1 MTEQR
6 LDNNGEGFPV
16 TAMQM
21 AMIYESAGSNQP
33 WVNLEQMVLRFDRGF
48 PQQTQLI
55 AIWQEL
61 IARYDVLRSVISW
74 QKVRRPLQFTLDHV
88 DVALDAR
95 DWSKR
100 RPQSHDAALNEF
112 LCEDRDKGLDLQ
124 NSPGWRLAWLRRNDE
139 SGYII
144 ITAHH
149 AIVDGRSMA
158 QILADLLAGLE
169 TGALPDPKVK
179 PKPFRQVATEIALGG
194 EKSTQA
200 KAFFEHYLKEFENSG
215 ALTLPCTPAGVGT
228 DPDMVVGRK
237 EALSATVGPEITKLL
252 TQMAA
257 ACDGT
262 LANFIQAA
270 WGLVLARW
278 QGRDDVTM
286 GTVRSGRFAVSD
298 SQNTVGCLINT
309 LPLRLLIGRD
319 KTLGTLVNGLRKD
332 IRAMHPFEQSPIS
345 DVRTWGGLGGH
356 QPLFSTVVMFERGS
370 MESLVFD
377 RYHGNLQPK
386 ISLHEEGG
394 LPLTLAV
401 YGEETLKIVL
411 EFDRHLVT
419 ETIARSLRDHLIA
432 LLNAMARATPE
443 TLLGELDMMSGPERA
458 ALVDLGRPERVLEA
472 SPGDIMDRFENMVQT
487 QPDAVAVQ
495 YVAAEAQNDPGQ
507 RTVSPTEPYTFAMVD
522 QRANGLARL
531 LQERGVGAGDM
542 VAISLERSVDF
553 IVSVL
558 AVLKLGAAFVPV
570 DPTYPAAHQHHM
582 LVDSG
587 AKTVMTHN
595 AVADLPDEISPV
607 SPVCPSA
614 KTSPQV
620 GNFDPDAPAYV
631 IYTSGSTGVPKG
643 VVVTRA
649 NIVAHAAAIIPT
661 FDLGQADR
669 VLQFASLS
677 FDVALEEIIP
687 TLLAGATLVLRNEAM
702 AQSPAAFFAALEKH
716 RVTVANMPTAFWT
729 VLTQYLVEQGRSV
742 PDCLRL
748 AIVGG
753 ELVKPNV
760 LQKWQHVAPNTRWMN
775 GYGPT
780 EATITSTL
788 FEATEMTACQEVPIG
803 RPTAHATA
811 YVVAAD
817 GSLCPQGVEGEL
829 AVGGAAVAQGYLGL
843 PEQTRD
849 AFRPDGFAGTGRLY
863 LTGDRATWGEDRQ
876 LRFLGRSDRQ
886 VKLRG
891 FRIDLRD
898 VERAMEDILPE
909 AEVIV
914 DVIDRDQPTA
924 RLMAWVKV
932 DGTPDLIAIGQNLRH
947 RLLAQ
952 MRPEIQYV
960 DTFPTTAGGKVDL
973 KALPRSGDH
982 RAKVV
987 KLPDGGETA
996 LERRVQTIMAR
1007 VLGEK
1012 SVSVTDDF
1020 YDLGGHSLTAVELLG
1035 RIETET
1041 GAQLGIMD
1049 LKENPTARGLARILE
1064 TGSSAPKHIVPIQPK
1079 GNRPPL
1085 FAVHVLGKE
1094 ECYFRPLARHLGEN
1108 QPMLGVSVGALD
1120 ENTPTGIEF
1129 TARRYVLDIMEYYPE
1144 GPINLMSV
1152 SLGSYV
1158 AFEMARQFR
1167 AAGRDVAFFAM
1178 FDATGP
1184 GGRLEQSGL
1193 DRLKSHFRQARHL
1206 GLALPRHILSRR
1218 LDNVRYAQARRR
1230 AQKAAAQGNG
1240 QTPTSVSRLVAL
1252 NELAVASYEPRPI
1265 DVPLTIFRAQDN
1277 FFDSAAGIKSGL
1289 GWAPVAE
1296 SGFTVIDAA
1305 GGHLSMLEE
1314 PHVTTL
1320 ALQFTGFLEQQQRM
1334 LLERTRK
1341 RLLDASTATASNS
1354 AKQNGA

>member
-1 MTEQR
+1 MVEQR
-6 LDNNGEGFPV
+6 LNKNGESFPV

-33 WVNLEQMVLRFDRGF
+33 WVNLEQLVLRFDTDF
-48 PQQTQLI
+48 PQQTQLT

-61 IARYDVLRSVISW
+61 VARYDVLRSVISW

-88 DVALDAR
+88 DIAVVALD
-95 DWSKR
+95 WSNR
-100 RPQSHDAALNEF
+100 TPQSHDAALNDF
-112 LCEDRDKGLDLQ
+112 LCEDRDAGLDLQ
-124 NSPGWRLAWLRRNDE
+124 NGPGWRLAWIRCAGD
-139 SGYII
+139 SGYVV

-158 QILADLLAGLE
+158 QIMVELLTGLE
-169 TGALPDPKVK
+169 TGTLPELQTTA
-179 PKPFRQVATEIALGG
+179 KPFLHVAGEVVRTGG
-194 EKSTQA
+194 NDPQA
-200 KAFFEHYLKEFENSG
+200 KSFFESYLKGFENSG
-215 ALTLPCTPAGVGT
+215 TLALPTAKPTISTA
-228 DPDMVVGRK
+228 PDRVARKKVV
-237 EALSATVGPEITKLL
+237 SAEIGPEITKPLI
-252 TQMAA
+252 QMGA
-257 ACDGT
+257 ACDAT
-262 LANFIQAA
+262 LANFVQAA

-278 QGRDDVTM
+278 QGRDDVTL
-286 GTVRSGRFAVSD
+286 GTVRSGRHAVAN
-298 SQNTVGCLINT
+298 SQGTIGCLINT
-309 LPLRLLIGRD
+309 LPLRMTVGRD
-319 KTLGTLVNGLRKD
+319 TTLGQLANGLRQD
-332 IRAMHPFEQSPIS
+332 TRAMHPFEQSPIS
-345 DVRTWGGLGGH
+345 EVRTWGGLGGH

-370 MESLVFD
+370 MDSLVFD
-377 RYHGNLQPK
+377 RYHGMLRPE

-394 LPLTLAV
+394 MPLTLAV
-401 YGEETLKIVL
+401 YGEETLKILL
-411 EFDRHLVT
+411 EFDPFLITAKV
-419 ETIARSLRDHLIA
+419 ARLLRDHLRA
-432 LLNAMARATPE
+432 LLQSMAGATPN
-443 TLLGELDMMSGPERA
+443 TNIGALDMMSASERA
-458 ALVDLGRPERVLEA
+458 ALVDLGGPDKALDAEPA
-472 SPGDIMDRFENMVQT
+472 DIVDRFYDIAKT

-495 YVAAEAQNDPGQ
+495 SVSAATLVDVTQNAGDQ
-507 RTVSPTEPYTFAMVD
+507 AEPCTYAVLD
-522 QRANGLARL
+522 QRSNGLAHL
-531 LQERGVGAGDM
+531 LHERGIGAGDM
-542 VAISLERSVDF
+542 VAISMERSVDF
-553 IVSVL
+553 VVSIL
-558 AVLKLGAAFVPV
+558 AVLKRGAAFVPV
-570 DPTYPAAHQHHM
+570 DPTYPAGHQHHM
-582 LVDSG
+582 LQDSG
-587 AKTVMTHN
+587 AKLVIAHN
-595 AVADLPDEISPV
+595 RASEVAGEISCI
-607 SPVCPSA
+607 SPACTMADTAPS
-614 KTSPQV
+614 V
-620 GNFDPDAPAYV
+620 GARDPETPAYV

-649 NIVAHAAAIIPT
+649 NIAAHAAAIGPA
-661 FDLGQADR
+661 FDLGPADR

-677 FDVALEEIIP
+677 FDVALEEILP
-687 TLLAGATLVLRNEAM
+687 TLLSGARLVLRDAAM
-702 AQSPAAFFAALEKH
+702 AQSPAAFFAALETQQI
-716 RVTVANMPTAFWT
+716 TVANMPTAFWT
-729 VLTQYLVEQGRSV
+729 VLTQYLVEQGRCV
-742 PDCLRL
+742 PECLRL

-788 FEATEMTACQEVPIG
+788 FEATEMNARQEVPIG

-829 AVGGAAVAQGYLGL
+829 AIGGAAVAQGYLGL

-849 AFRPDGFAGTGRLY
+849 AFRPDLFSGRGRMY
-863 LTGDRATWGEDRQ
+863 LTGDRVTWGDDRQ

-898 VERAMEDILPE
+898 VERAMEDILPD
-909 AEVIV
+909 AQVIV
-914 DVIDRDQPTA
+914 DVIDRNQPTA

-932 DGTPDLIAIGQNLRH
+932 DTTPDRIAIGQNLRH
-947 RLLAQ
+947 RLPAQ
-952 MRPEIQYV
+952 MRPEIRFV
-960 DTFPTTAGGKVDL
+960 DIIPTTAGGKVDM
-973 KALPRSGDH
+973 KALPQSGDH
-982 RAKVV
+982 QAKVV

-996 LERRVQTIMAR
+996 LECRVQTIMAR
-1007 VLGEK
+1007 VLGRK

-1020 YDLGGHSLTAVELLG
+1020 YDLGGHSLMAVELLG

-1041 GAQLGIMD
+1041 GEQLGIMD

-1094 ECYFRPLARHLGEN
+1094 ECYFRPLARHLGEQ
-1108 QPMLGVSVGALD
+1108 QPILGVSVGALD

-1193 DRLKSHFRQARHL
+1193 ARLKSHLRQARHL

-1218 LDNVRYAQARRR
+1218 FDNFRYAQARRR
-1230 AQKAAAQGNG
+1230 AQKAAAQGNS
-1240 QTPTSVSRLVAL
+1240 QTPTSVSKLVAM

-1265 DVPLTIFRAQDN
+1265 DVPLTIFRAQNN
-1277 FFDSAAGIKSGL
+1277 FFDSEEGIKSGL

-1296 SGFTVIDAA
+1296 NGYTVVDTE

-1320 ALQFTGFLEQQQRM
+1320 ALHFAEILEQQQRE

-1341 RLLDASTATASNS
+1341 RLLESATVPAPKS